1 MKMKIM
7 KKIISLILVLTMV
20 MALAV
25 SASATGATEI
35 FTSRTPLQGSEK
47 TWSATNTATGEVK
60 VTVTTATNP
69 VYKVDINWDNLSFT
83 YDINA
88 GVWNP
93 DNHSYNDADKGWGT
107 QSGTLTITNH
117 SNDAI
122 HYVASIDNKNNTGS
136 AKVKFTAGSVEDDIA
151 TADTGTSLGVV
162 ENAPKAKLTYAPYGT
177 PDSATAAN
185 TVFAAINVVITVA

>member
-1 MKMKIM
+1 M
-7 KKIISLILVLTMV
+7 KKIISLILALTMIL
-20 MALAV
+20 ALAV

-35 FTSRTPLQGSEK
+35 FTNRTPLQSGEK
-47 TWSATNTATGEVK
+47 AWAATNTATGEVK
-60 VTVTTATNP
+60 VTVTTASNP
-69 VYKVDINWDNLSFT
+69 IYKVDINWDNLSFT

-93 DNHSYNDADKGWGT
+93 DNHSYNNADLGWGT
-107 QSGTLTITNH
+107 QEGTLTITNH

-136 AKVKFTAGSVEDDIA
+136 AKVEFTAGTEAADIA
-151 TADTGTSLGVV
+151 TADTGASLGAVA
-162 ENAPKAKLTYAPYGT
+162 NAPKAVLTYAPSGT